1 MSKKAWGLAIVCIG
15 LFMVLT
21 FRNSIR
27 LMMALDVYKEKKFDA
42 KLVTAN
48 DFAVRIKLTNTMTK
62 KFQEE
67 VKPSEDQV
75 EIILYEEHLTQAIEK
90 QL

>member
-90 QL
+90 

>member
-15 LFMVLT
+15 LFMVLA

-27 LMMALDVYKEKKFDA
+27 LMIALDVYKEKKFDA

-48 DFAVRIKLTNTMTK
+48 DFAVRIKLTNTMTQ

-75 EIILYEEHLTQAIEK
+75 EIIEYEKHLTQAIEK
-90 QL
+90 

>member
-1 MSKKAWGLAIVCIG
+1 MSKNLWGLAIVCIG
-15 LFMVLT
+15 MFMVLA
-21 FRNSIR
+21 FRASIR

-48 DFAVRIKLTNTMTK
+48 DFAVRIKLTDSMTK

-67 VKPSEDQV
+67 VKPGEDDV
-75 EIILYEEHLTQAIEK
+75 EINKYEEHLMQAIEK
-90 QL
+90 